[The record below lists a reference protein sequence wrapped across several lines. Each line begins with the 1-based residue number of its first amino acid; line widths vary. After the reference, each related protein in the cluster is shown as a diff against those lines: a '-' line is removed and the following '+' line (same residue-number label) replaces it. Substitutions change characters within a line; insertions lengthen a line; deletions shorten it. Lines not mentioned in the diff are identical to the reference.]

1 MKFRSIFT
9 FISAGIL
16 LASCSGKKERAND
29 LETREHKR
37 YDALLFEKSK
47 GIFSPIAGQASS
59 TENPVTAEKSKLGY
73 YLYHDKRLSKNNTQ
87 SCNTCHNLST
97 FGVDRQP
104 TSAGDLGRRG
114 ERNSPT
120 VLNAALHEA
129 QFWDGRAKDVEQQ
142 AGMPIL
148 NPVEMNIPNE
158 AFLVSRLKGIALYQE
173 LFKAAFPGEADPI
186 NYKNLRLAIA
196 AFERTLITPSRF
208 DRYLRG
214 DSMALTLTEKKGM
227 LAFIEVGCTSCHY
240 GPLLG
245 GNSFQKFG
253 VFHDYMPLTGS
264 KKADEGRFAVT
275 KNEADRHVFK
285 VPSLRNVAE
294 TYPYFHDGSV
304 ATLNDAVKIMGKT
317 QLNLDLSEEEVS
329 KIVAFLNSLTGE
341 LPDPSVKNPPKEFTS
356 L

>member
-1 MKFRSIFT
+1 MKSHSLLLIIT
-9 FISAGIL
+9 AGTL
-16 LASCSGKKERAND
+16 LASCGGKKEND

-37 YDALLFEKSK
+37 YDAILYEKSK
-47 GIFSPIAGQASS
+47 GVFSAIGGQAAS
-59 TENPVTAEKSKLGY
+59 TDNAITPEKSKLGY
-73 YLYHDKRLSKNNTQ
+73 YLYHDNRLSKNNTQ

-97 FGVDRQP
+97 FGVDREA
-104 TSAGDLGRRG
+104 TSAGDLGGRG
-114 ERNSPT
+114 DRNSPT
-120 VLNAALHEA
+120 VLNAALHDT
-129 QFWDGRAKDVEQQ
+129 QFWDGRASDVEQQ

-148 NPVEMNIPNE
+148 NPVEMNIPSE
-158 AFLVSRLKGIALYQE
+158 AFLISRLKEIQLYQD
-173 LFKAAFPGEADPI
+173 LFKSAFPGEADPI
-186 NYKNLRLAIA
+186 TYKNLRLAIA

-214 DSMALTLTEKKGM
+214 DSMALTITEKKGM
-227 LAFIEVGCTSCHY
+227 LTFIEVGCTSCHY

-264 KKADEGRFAVT
+264 QKADEGRYAVT
-275 KNEADRHVFK
+275 KNEADKNVFK
-285 VPSLRNVAE
+285 VPTLRNIGE

-304 ATLNDAVKIMGKT
+304 ASLDQAVKIMGKT
-317 QLNLDLSEEEVS
+317 QLDVDLSENEVT

-341 LPDPSVKNPPKEFTS
+341 LSDPSVKKAPKEFTS